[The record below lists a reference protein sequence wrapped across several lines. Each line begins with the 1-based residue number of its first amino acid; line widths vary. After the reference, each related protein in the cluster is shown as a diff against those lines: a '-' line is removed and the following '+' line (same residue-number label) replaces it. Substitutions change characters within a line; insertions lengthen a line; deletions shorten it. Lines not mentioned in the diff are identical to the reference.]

1 MPRLSAEIAAAPS
14 LPEGLLQAM
23 FDLFSGYYDGADP
36 ARFLSD
42 LQDKQ
47 QVILLY
53 DRERVLRGFST
64 LAVVQQDH
72 NGRALRAVFSGDT
85 IVHHAYWGEQTL
97 AFAWIRLAGRI
108 KAERPEQPL
117 YWFLIVKGHRTYRY
131 LHAFTHR
138 YYPSWWEPTPTEQQ
152 ALMDTLAVGRFK
164 DCYDP
169 RRGVVRFPR
178 SLGHL
183 KPAWAAVG
191 SDDCRRPEVRFFLE
205 RNPGYVRGE
214 ELVCLTEL
222 HPDNLYPRARRLF
235 LQGMRA

>member
-1 MPRLSAEIAAAPS
+1 
-14 LPEGLLQAM
+14 M
-23 FDLFSGYYDGADP
+23 FDLFSGYYDGTDP
-36 ARFLSD
+36 DRFLSD

-53 DRERVLRGFST
+53 DGQRALRGFST
-64 LAVVQQDH
+64 LAVVHRDY
-72 NGRALRAVFSGDT
+72 NGRAVRAVFSGDT
-85 IVHHAYWGEQTL
+85 IVHHGYWGEQTL

-138 YYPSWWEPTPTEQQ
+138 YYPSWREPTPRRQQ
-152 ALMDTLAVGRFK
+152 ALIDALAIERFK

-169 RRGVVRFPR
+169 RQGVVRFPR
-178 SLGHL
+178 SLGQL
-183 KPAWAAVG
+183 KPAWAAVEG
-191 SDDCRRPEVRFFLE
+191 DDRRRPEVRFFLE

-214 ELVCLTEL
+214 ELVCLAEL
-222 HPDNLYPRARRLF
+222 HPDNLRSLARRLF
-235 LQGMRA
+235 LQGMQA